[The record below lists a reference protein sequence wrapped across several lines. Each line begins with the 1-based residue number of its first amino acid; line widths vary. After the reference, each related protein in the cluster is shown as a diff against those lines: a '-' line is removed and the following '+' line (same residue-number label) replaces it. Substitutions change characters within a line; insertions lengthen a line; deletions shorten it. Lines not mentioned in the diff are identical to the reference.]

1 MPAGALR
8 GRHGEGALATKAGIR
23 EAEMHTALEAGACIQ
38 HFMVVRRTGDKD
50 VEYVVYLRVSWRA
63 GYHILTFA
71 HDSRERRFR
80 TFEAVQQFAVRFQYA
95 GPIVVYRAGDPALGR
110 FKGVAVADGG
120 TVGPGP
126 GRRTPRGADQR
137 SNDPADSNAQS
148 D

>member
-1 MPAGALR
+1 M
-8 GRHGEGALATKAGIR
+8 ATKAGIR
-23 EAEMHTALEAGACIQ
+23 EAEMHTALEAGERIQ
-38 HFMVVRRTGDKD
+38 HFIVVRRADGEK
-50 VEYVVYLRVSWRA
+50 VEYVVYLRVSWHA

-80 TFEAVQQFAVRFQYA
+80 TFEAVQQFAVRFRYA
-95 GPIVVYRAGDPALGR
+95 GSMVVYRAGDPALAR

-137 SNDPADSNAQS
+137 SNKPADSDAQS